1 MWLCFQHAY
10 IREKREKIRNVIPR
24 KGVDEDVREKYS
36 TVTMGWVIDFL
47 TGLIR
52 QAARQVTGHHGHYLV
67 TLFIDTGLLF

>member
-1 MWLCFQHAY
+1 MY
-10 IREKREKIRNVIPR
+10 GK
-24 KGVDEDVREKYS
+24 S
-36 TVTMGWVIDFL
+36 TVTKGWIINFL